1 MNNPMQILQHM
12 LNSREVMNNPIM
24 ANAFQ
29 MLQKGDSRGI
39 EELARNMCKEKN
51 IDPDELV
58 NKVRGQFGVK

>member
-1 MNNPMQILQHM
+1 MNNPMQILQHI

-24 ANAFQ
+24 VNAFQ
-29 MLQKGDSRGI
+29 MLQRGDSKGI